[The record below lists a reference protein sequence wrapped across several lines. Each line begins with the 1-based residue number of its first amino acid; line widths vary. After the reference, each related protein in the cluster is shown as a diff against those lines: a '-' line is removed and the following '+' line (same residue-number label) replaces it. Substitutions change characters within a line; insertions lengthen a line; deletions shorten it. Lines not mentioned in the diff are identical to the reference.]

1 MAAYVG
7 SDTKYHRCRVLLV
20 RRRGSQLDVVL
31 SVESAER
38 FVPERAFATGQGWV
52 EGRLTRPL
60 EVRLGYTGE
69 AEAQAEETVFQH
81 WASTEAVLEISE
93 SVDTQGILVQEP
105 ATGLFS
111 GMRLAPELL
120 DDAPADVH
128 VAPPSR

>member
-7 SDTKYHRCRVLLV
+7 SDTKYHRCRVLVV
-20 RRRGSQLDVVL
+20 RRQGQQVDVVV

-38 FVPERAFATGQGWV
+38 FVPELAFATGQGWV

-60 EVRLGYTGE
+60 ELRLRYAGE
-69 AEAQAEETVFQH
+69 AEAQAEEMVFEH
-81 WASTEAVLEISE
+81 WASTGAVLEISE

-105 ATGLFS
+105 ATGLFT

-120 DDAPADVH
+120 DDGPSQVPA
-128 VAPPSR
+128 APPSR